1 MLKINKIGI
10 TGSSGILGKS
20 LIHKLKKKK
29 YIIVSYKDNILDK
42 NKLNKWIDKYQ
53 FDVVLHLAAVV
64 PTEIVK
70 NNYIKSKNVNFKG
83 TKNLVQSIKKY
94 QKKKTYLFFSSS
106 SHVYFFSNKVLT
118 EKSPCKG
125 ISKYGKTKILAENYL
140 IKNSKNYEL
149 CIGRISSLTSEKQS
163 KIFFLVNLINKISKK
178 KYLLFGNSNIKR
190 NFIHVEDVSNLIT
203 SLIKKKITGIYNIS
217 SSETTNFNYLFD
229 FLKKIYGANIE
240 HVRKK
245 NNFLVLSNK
254 LLLKKIGNYKF
265 IKLEEIIK
273 RIIKKKSKK
282 LT

>member
-1 MLKINKIGI
+1 M
-10 TGSSGILGKS
+10 
-20 LIHKLKKKK
+20 
-29 YIIVSYKDNILDK
+29 
-42 NKLNKWIDKYQ
+42 
-53 FDVVLHLAAVV
+53 
-64 PTEIVK
+64 
-70 NNYIKSKNVNFKG
+70 
-83 TKNLVQSIKKY
+83 
-94 QKKKTYLFFSSS
+94 
-106 SHVYFFSNKVLT
+106 
-118 EKSPCKG
+118 
-125 ISKYGKTKILAENYL
+125 
-140 IKNSKNYEL
+140 
-149 CIGRISSLTSEKQS
+149 
-163 KIFFLVNLINKISKK
+163 
-178 KYLLFGNSNIKR
+178 LFGNSNIKR